1 MSGPISTITLS
12 RGKTMDQEEA
22 VRQALAR
29 SYLYCILSP
38 LFLYPGEVTFSGL
51 NWGEGEEAVALLG
64 SPDGLKEAI
73 ESLKGCLE
81 TPGDL
86 QSEYGRVFGHTISKE
101 CPPYE
106 TQYGGTH
113 DTSNIFQQAQVLAD
127 IAGFYRAFGLEAS
140 DQVKERLDHIS
151 IELEFMAFLTYKQ
164 AHALTSGWED
174 KAEVC
179 REAQAKFLNDHLGQ
193 WVPLFTTRL
202 SENAGDGFYW
212 ELSRLTKAF
221 LDFDVKAMGAKPCES
236 GEPTPVTFE
245 PEESCF
251 SCGIKDL

>member
-1 MSGPISTITLS
+1 
-12 RGKTMDQEEA
+12 MDQEEA
-22 VRQALAR
+22 VRQALAK
-29 SYLYCILSP
+29 SCLYRFLSP
-38 LFLYPGEVTFSGL
+38 LFLYPGEETFSGL

-81 TPGDL
+81 TLGDL
-86 QSEYGRVFGHTISKE
+86 QSEYGRVFSHSISKE

-106 TQYGGTH
+106 THYGGTN
-113 DTSNIFQQAQVLAD
+113 DASDIFQQTQVLAD

-140 DQVKERLDHIS
+140 EQVKERLDHIS
-151 IELEFMAFLTYKQ
+151 IELEFMAFLAYKQ
-164 AHALTSGWED
+164 AHAATSGWED

-179 REAQAKFLNDHLGQ
+179 REAQEKFLNDHLGR

-202 SENAGDGFYW
+202 SEKAGDGFYR

-221 LDFDVKAMGAKPCES
+221 LDFDVKAKGAKPCEA
-236 GEPTPVTFE
+236 GELTPVTFE
-245 PEESCF
+245 PEEGCL
-251 SCGIKDL
+251 SCGINDLCSPTEGSS